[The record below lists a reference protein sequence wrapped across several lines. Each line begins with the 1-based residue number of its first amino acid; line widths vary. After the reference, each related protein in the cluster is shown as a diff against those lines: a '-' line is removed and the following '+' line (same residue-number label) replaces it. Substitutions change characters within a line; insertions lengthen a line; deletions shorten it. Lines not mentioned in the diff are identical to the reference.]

1 MLKPVARTGTAL
13 LFIYGVSATASGAGV
28 GDATN
33 ASRDGS
39 GVGDRDRGRGRA
51 TSAQRSKA
59 LYKAKCSP
67 SKFPRD
73 ARVLAQI
80 EIPEP
85 WRRLRVFT
93 KAK

>member
-1 MLKPVARTGTAL
+1 MCASERGPEAEGSLRKWKDFNKTREYRLPATAL

-51 TSAQRSKA
+51 RHIRATVKG
-59 LYKAKCSP
+59 
-67 SKFPRD
+67 F
-73 ARVLAQI
+73 I
-80 EIPEP
+80 
-85 WRRLRVFT
+85 
-93 KAK
+93 